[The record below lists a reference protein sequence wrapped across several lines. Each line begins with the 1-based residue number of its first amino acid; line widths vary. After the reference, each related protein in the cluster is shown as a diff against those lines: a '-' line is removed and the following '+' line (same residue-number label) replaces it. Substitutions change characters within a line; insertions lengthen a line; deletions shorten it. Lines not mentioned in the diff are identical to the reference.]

1 MTASLQESYDKSRQ
15 CVKKQRHHFA
25 DKGPH
30 SEGYGPFSS
39 HVWMCSWTMK
49 TEHQKTDAFKLWCW
63 RRLLRVPWKA
73 IPNQSILKEINPE
86 YSLEGLMLKLKLQYF
101 GYLMRRTDSL
111 GKTLKLGKTE
121 HRRRRGWQRMR
132 WLDGINSMGMN
143 LGKFQEIGGTGK
155 PGVLQS
161 MGLRRVRHNLVTD
174 SNKIFWITCCSF
186 YISTYHFTLHFMLW
200 RWLLSLNLLNQPLLA
215 SNFSA
220 AASSCLLAF
229 TELKRVR
236 VLL

>member
-86 YSLEGLMLKLKLQYF
+86 YSLEGLRLKLKLQYF
-101 GYLMRRTDSL
+101 SHLMRRTDSL

-161 MGLRRVRHNLVTD
+161 MGSQRVGHDLAIKWQWPLPWTLSVKLLISTFL
-174 SNKIFWITCCSF
+174 SSSSGALSCSF
-186 YISTYHFTLHFMLW
+186 FGIYS
-200 RWLLSLNLLNQPLLA
+200 SV
-215 SNFSA
+215 SSSA
-220 AASSCLLAF
+220 
-229 TELKRVR
+229 
-236 VLL
+236 